1 MLPLLFSCIFDS
13 LVPTPSPFGPPFGH
27 SMTCIV
33 PDAAPLWGQLSVAL
47 PSAFPSFR
55 FSRLPRRSIV
65 PSVVPMLLPSMI
77 LPIYCLCSCR
87 VNSCASWLNLFAAIL
102 RRAELFLPCAAR
114 LIQNL
119 RHCPRS
125 RSDNQ
130 PNRSCKCNTRSM
142 LVCKIASTSIDSPR
156 SRKKM

>member
-1 MLPLLFSCIFDS
+1 MAFD
-13 LVPTPSPFGPPFGH
+13 LVAPAPSPFGQTFDC
-27 SMTCIV
+27 SLTCIV
-33 PDAAPLWGQLSVAL
+33 PDAAPLWGQHQLLFPQLSQDYGSHARL
-47 PSAFPSFR
+47 GARLWFP
-55 FSRLPRRSIV
+55 IT
-65 PSVVPMLLPSMI
+65 LPSMF
-77 LPIYCLCSCR
+77 LPICGLCSFR